1 VTGPVY
7 RSSVARFRQDAK
19 VEALRRS
26 PLFEGLAKRQLIE
39 VARLTDDLD
48 VPIGTVLC
56 REGAAGHEFFV
67 LVEGEAAVTRNGH
80 HVATLGAGE
89 FFGEIA
95 LLEPVRRTA
104 TVTAISQLRFFLVS
118 DRAFKRLIDTDPEI
132 ERRILRALARR
143 LVSMSGDPAGTE
155 PI

>member
-1 VTGPVY
+1 M
-7 RSSVARFRQDAK
+7 ARLRQDAK
-19 VEALRRS
+19 LQALKRS
-26 PLFEGLAKRQLIE
+26 PLFEGLSKRQLIE

-56 REGAAGHEFFV
+56 REGAEGREFFV
-67 LVEGEAAVTRNGH
+67 LVEGEAAVTRHGTH
-80 HVATLGAGE
+80 LATLGAGE

-104 TVTAISQLRFFLVS
+104 TVTAVSRLRFFLVS
-118 DRAFKRLIDTDPEI
+118 DLAFRGLLDTNPEI

-143 LVSMSGDPAGTE
+143 LVSLSGDPVGA
-155 PI
+155 